1 MACDSIGIL
10 LALLILV
17 DKTAPASLA
26 VRVPIM
32 SATGAQMAKQ
42 QYFSSFHNALIKRG
56 VLTDEALREAV
67 AEAGKQPLERFLL
80 QSKKVAPSTLVLAVA
95 AYFNMQPIVFPSGL
109 VIPTALLSLAT
120 KDFWARVKAAPL
132 MSVGNRLTVAFGDP
146 FDLVAQ
152 EEVAR
157 ATKLEIVPL
166 VALEKEVLDAL
177 ERAQARTDS
186 ENPNLAMENIMHS
199 PEADIE
205 FSSEAAK
212 EESID
217 KAIESADEAPV
228 IRMVNM
234 MLIEALRT
242 GASDIHFE
250 AMEKT
255 SRLRYR
261 IDGALIERPSPP
273 KALHNAIVSRI
284 KIMSDLDIAER
295 RNPQD
300 GRFRVKALKKE
311 VDIRVS
317 ILPTIHGEKVVM
329 RTLDKTNLA
338 PSLAALGLDE
348 FAYKAMRHA
357 IEQPHGIILVTG
369 PTGSGKTT
377 TLYSCL
383 QDLNTPDVNIVTA
396 EDPVEYELP
405 GVNQVHVNEQVGLT
419 FASVL
424 RSVLRQDP
432 DIVLL
437 GEIRDGITADIA
449 VKAALTGHLVL
460 STLHTNDAPGVIAR
474 LIDMGVPPFLL
485 ASSLILAQAQRLF
498 RKLCPICKR
507 PCEVDQE
514 VLVANDIDPAD
525 LEGAT
530 IYEPVGCQKCNGSGY
545 KGRGAIMEVLPVS
558 ECVRAEIVK
567 GASSSAIKAV
577 AVREGMVSLK
587 KVGVLKVRA
596 GLTSLHAAL
605 EVTGSE

>member
-1 MACDSIGIL
+1 
-10 LALLILV
+10 
-17 DKTAPASLA
+17 
-26 VRVPIM
+26 
-32 SATGAQMAKQ
+32 MAKQ
-42 QYFSSFHNALIKRG
+42 KHYSSFHTALLQRG
-56 VLTDEALREAV
+56 VLSAEALREAV
-67 AEAGKQPLERFLL
+67 IQAEKQPLERYLL
-80 QSKKVAPSTLVLAVA
+80 QSKRVQPGVLVLAVA
-95 AYFNMQPIVFPSGL
+95 AYFNMQPIGLSANFP
-109 VIPTALLSLAT
+109 VPIALLELAT
-120 KDFWARVKAAPL
+120 KEFWARVKAAPL
-132 MSVGNRLTVAFGDP
+132 MRVGDRLTVAFGDP

-157 ATKLEIVPL
+157 ATKLEIIPL

-177 ERAQARTDS
+177 EHAQVRKDS
-186 ENPNLAMENIMHS
+186 ENPDLAMESIMHA
-199 PEADIE
+199 PEGEIE
-205 FSSEAAK
+205 FTSEAPK
-212 EESID
+212 EESLD

-250 AMEKT
+250 AMEKS

-273 KALHNAIVSRI
+273 KSLHNAIVSRI

-338 PSLAALGLDE
+338 PSLAALGLDD

-357 IEQPHGIILVTG
+357 IEQPHGILLVTG

-383 QDLNTPDVNIVTA
+383 QDLNKPDVNIVTV

-437 GEIRDGITADIA
+437 GEIRDGETADIA

-485 ASSLILAQAQRLF
+485 ASSLILAQAQRLY
-498 RKLCPICKR
+498 RKLCKVCKR
-507 PCEVDQE
+507 PCEVDPM
-514 VLVANDIDPAD
+514 VLLANGINPVDF
-525 LEGAT
+525 EGVT
-530 IYEPVGCQKCNGSGY
+530 IYESVGCPKCNGTGH
-545 KGRGAIMEVLPVS
+545 KGRGAIMEVLPIS
-558 ECVRAEIVK
+558 DAVRAEVVK
-567 GASSSAIKAV
+567 GSPSSVIRDVAI
-577 AVREGMVSLK
+577 REGMVPLK
-587 KVGVLKVRA
+587 QVGLIKVRE
-596 GLTSLHAAL
+596 GLTSLNGAL
-605 EVTGSE
+605 QVTGSE